1 MDKNYP
7 DTILARW
14 LNNELTEEEK
24 SNFEASE
31 DFLLYKKIAEKSS
44 ELKPPKFNKDKI
56 FKEVLNKTVL
66 KKESKTIPLFKPWY
80 AVAASILMLFGVFYF
95 LNLSEK
101 ITTDF
106 GEQLAITLPDNSK
119 VMLNSKS
126 KISYQKKN
134 WSKNR
139 VIKLEGEAL
148 FKVEK
153 GSTFTVETQ
162 QGNITVLGTEF
173 NVKTSKNLFEVICFE
188 GKVKTEHQNQTN
200 ILTKGKAIRQIKNAE
215 TEKWTTEE
223 TAPSWVN
230 GESSF
235 NSMPL
240 QFVIDAIENQ
250 YNITINA
257 SKIEVNKKFTG
268 SFTHS
273 NLEVALQTVFVPMKI
288 GVIFKDDKTV
298 LLVNQ

>member
-7 DTILARW
+7 DTFLARW
-14 LNNELTEEEK
+14 LNNELTEDEK
-24 SNFEASE
+24 SSFEASE

-44 ELKPPKFNKDKI
+44 ELIPPKFNKDKI
-56 FKEVLNKTVL
+56 YKEILAKTNL
-66 KKESKTIPLFKPWY
+66 QKEKKVVPLFRAWY
-80 AVAASILMLFGVFYF
+80 AVAASIALLLGFFYF
-95 LNLSEK
+95 VNLSKK

-106 GEQLAITLPDNSK
+106 GEQLTIILPDNSK
-119 VMLNSKS
+119 ILLNSKS

-134 WSKNR
+134 WKKNR

-148 FKVEK
+148 FKVKK

-200 ILTKGKAIRQIKNAE
+200 ILTKGKAIRQIGTKI
-215 TEKWTTEE
+215 EKWNTMKTS
-223 TAPSWVN
+223 PSWIN
-230 GESSF
+230 GETSF

-250 YNITINA
+250 YNITINT
-257 SKIEVNKKFTG
+257 SKIDTNKRFTG

-298 LLVNQ
+298 LLENQ